1 MENNM
6 EEFVLTRKQVLQ
18 LSEIASKFPH
28 VQHYTISF
36 SNESG
41 IGPSVTAKF
50 VLFDDAKDFDA
61 TVDLTDLGSW

>member
-1 MENNM
+1 MT
-6 EEFVLTRKQVLQ
+6 EFTLTRKQVLQ

-50 VLFDDAKDFDA
+50 VLFDDAKDFD
-61 TVDLTDLGSW
+61 TTIDITDVGTW

>member
-1 MENNM
+1 MGIDM
-6 EEFVLTRKQVLQ
+6 KEFVLTRKQVLQ

-36 SNESG
+36 NNESG

-50 VLFDDAKDFDA
+50 VLFDDAKDFDT

>member
-1 MENNM
+1 MT
-6 EEFVLTRKQVLQ
+6 EFVLTRRQVLQ

-36 SNESG
+36 NNESG

-50 VLFDDAKDFDA
+50 VLFDDAKDFDT
-61 TVDLTDLGSW
+61 TVDFTDLGSW